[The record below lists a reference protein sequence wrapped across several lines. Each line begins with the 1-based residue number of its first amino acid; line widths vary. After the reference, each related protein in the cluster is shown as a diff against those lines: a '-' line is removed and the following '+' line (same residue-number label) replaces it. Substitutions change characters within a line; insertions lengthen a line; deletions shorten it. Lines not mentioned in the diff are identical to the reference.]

1 MKWFQ
6 DLSFRY
12 KLTLPLGVIAVVF
25 VVFAWSAVRRAD
37 LLAVEVVGLVES
49 DMPTIVELLQADRDL
64 YQSLVAERTLIFME
78 VGTPLYAEI
87 AAQHGE
93 NIEQARDRVRHA
105 AELVAA
111 GHLAAIP
118 EIRDKLESFETLRQ
132 RWEEVTR
139 RVVQERGRDTREG
152 RSAAIGLTLREARVA
167 FDQMREQ
174 LDELEDLAI
183 AQSNKAAERAES
195 EVANGRIQTL
205 VYLGVSLVILVVV
218 MFSLPRLVIVPM
230 ERLLHRIQDIA
241 DGEGDLTVR
250 LTEGGQDETGQ
261 LASAFNRLLAK
272 LQQLVAR
279 SVVSAKQVDDA
290 VERLAMVSI
299 ESDEAMMEQLTQIQ
313 MVATAVNQMAAT
325 VNQIAVNTA
334 HAADSASA
342 ADTGVRSG
350 ARVVD
355 EASAAIGQLV
365 DLVTRATDAIA
376 ALESETSRIGSVL
389 EVIKGIADQTSL
401 LALNAAIE
409 AARAGESGRGFA
421 VVAAE
426 VRSLA
431 ARTQQSTG
439 EIESMIAA
447 LQSSARNVVGVMQTG
462 RGMADTTLQKAAQ
475 ASQSLAGITGAVAD
489 INDMNTQIATA
500 AEEQTAVTEEINGNT
515 LKIQRLAEHAV
526 SASRQ
531 TAVARSDLA
540 ALAQALH
547 AELVLF
553 KV

>member
-37 LLAVEVVGLVES
+37 LLAVEVVGLVQS
-49 DMPTIVELLQADRDL
+49 DMPAIVELLQADRDL

-78 VGTPLYAEI
+78 VGTPLYGKT

-118 EIRDKLESFETLRQ
+118 EIGDKLASFETLRQ

-152 RSAAIGLTLREARVA
+152 RSAAIGLTLNEARLA

-183 AQSNKAAERAES
+183 AESNKAAERAQS
-195 EVANGRIQTL
+195 EVTSGRVQTL
-205 VYLGVSLVILVVV
+205 VYLGVGLAILVVV
-218 MFSLPRLVIVPM
+218 MFSLPRLVITPM
-230 ERLLHRIQDIA
+230 QRLLHRIQDIA
-241 DGEGDLTVR
+241 EGEGDLTVR

-279 SVVSAKQVDDA
+279 SVVSAKQVDTA
-290 VERLAMVSI
+290 VERLAMVSL

-342 ADTGVRSG
+342 ADAGVRSG

-515 LKIQRLAEHAV
+515 LKIQSLAEHAV

-531 TAVARSDLA
+531 TAVARADLA
-540 ALAQALH
+540 TLAQALH